1 MEHIEPKPGGLV
13 LPVFEESVI
22 VLHSNGQFHTVEF
35 PESESELNTL
45 LRTVVNGA
53 PERVAT
59 YVEGERFDLWVNDE
73 FLVAPDPP
81 PFNIVA
87 TFFHMLGLKDE
98 FKDKA
103 FIAGDAILTG
113 GCTWDGETLPLTPE
127 QTHGLLD
134 LIASVKE
141 AVEHHRRRMEG

>member
-1 MEHIEPKPGGLV
+1 MERIEPKPGGIV
-13 LPVFEESVI
+13 LPVFEENAI
-22 VLHSNGQFHTVEF
+22 VLHADGQFHTVEF

-45 LRTVVNGA
+45 LHSTVNGS

-59 YVEGERFDLWVNDE
+59 YVEGERYDLWVNDE
-73 FLVAPDPP
+73 FLVIPDPP
-81 PFNIVA
+81 PFNVIA

-98 FKDKA
+98 FKDTA

-113 GCTWDGETLPLTPE
+113 GVSWDGMTQSLRPE
-127 QTHGLLD
+127 QTMALLD
-134 LIASVKE
+134 LIASIKE